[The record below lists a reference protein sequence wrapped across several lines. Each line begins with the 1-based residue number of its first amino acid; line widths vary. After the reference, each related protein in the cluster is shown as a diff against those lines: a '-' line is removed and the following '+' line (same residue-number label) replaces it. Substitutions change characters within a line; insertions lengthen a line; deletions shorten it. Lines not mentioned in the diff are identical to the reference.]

1 MVEIRVVIPDVPNGE
16 PAWNPEKQE
25 LAFQPAFY
33 RGERSSVAAALIVE
47 VDGQRFGQYVLK
59 INGKT
64 GDVQLI
70 DRTKPVVPSIGQ
82 VKAESKPEPETP
94 K

>member
-1 MVEIRVVIPDVPNGE
+1 M
-16 PAWNPEKQE
+16 
-25 LAFQPAFY
+25 
-33 RGERSSVAAALIVE
+33 IVE

-70 DRTKPVVPSIGQ
+70 DRTKPVAPTIGQ
-82 VKAESKPEPETP
+82 VKPEPKLEEI